1 MADLLSP
8 ALLSAGS
15 ALSLLLL
22 RVVMILSLTAL
33 LSDLIA
39 ALCLR
44 FLPQLSAL
52 PGLLRL
58 LTVPAAALIFV
69 APLWGEFQ
77 ALCLQLWS
85 P

>member
-1 MADLLSP
+1 MVDLLSP
-8 ALLSAGS
+8 ELLNAGR

-22 RVVMILSLTAL
+22 RVVVLLSLSAL

-69 APLWGEFQ
+69 PSLWGELQ